1 MGKTVVNALKDF
13 YIAQGGEAA
22 DIKNVKN
29 TDEALKKIFLLL
41 GGSAT
46 VAKASKSL
54 PQLIDAISTVAP
66 IPESDDAESDTDADP
81 ETDNTDGK

>member
-1 MGKTVVNALKDF
+1 MGKTVVRALKDF

-54 PQLIDAISTVAP
+54 PQLIDAIATVAP
-66 IPESDDAESDTDADP
+66 TPESDDAESDTDP
-81 ETDNTDGK
+81 ETNPTEAEQ

>member
-54 PQLIDAISTVAP
+54 PQLIDAIATVAP
-66 IPESDDAESDTDADP
+66 TPESDDAESDEDP
-81 ETDNTDGK
+81 ETDPTEAEQ